1 MAENTR
7 LPTQPRDPFDR
18 FDEAISDPRLYEAD
32 QSRYEQLRYEPQP
45 QYEEQ
50 PQYEQPQYEQ
60 PFALSYERTDVLPE
74 DLPAH
79 EQVPLFLS
87 NYEEESHQQLS
98 EYAFASGD
106 RRFGSGGLK
115 KARAGRIVTGVAVVS
130 AIAAVL
136 ALFSIDSTRA
146 VIFNASLGGGGSSPP
161 PAQLA
166 AAVPEPA
173 QPQRIAAPPLAAE
186 PTGAEVTA
194 ARRSPPNAL
203 ASASPSRDE
212 IAAAYQSALKG
223 KVAVP
228 EPVARE
234 AAREVEVA
242 AVTPAA
248 TVVAVAPAVREP
260 VPVTREAAPVRRID
274 PDELA
279 VLLKRA
285 KSLLA
290 IGDITSARLLLERA
304 ADAQEAEAA
313 LMLAG
318 TYDPQVLGSQDLR
331 SVTPDPVAAKD
342 PSYRGRR
349 HPHPQVAALPNDP
362 QIAPAGILPCQPND
376 HRHDLLVQ
384 TAPVTPLPGVGPPPG
399 DQLPMPPQ
407 QRPWG
412 HEQRSRP
419 RPSWQHP
426 AERSQQRPVSLRQP
440 RTSDLTLQHP

>member
-32 QSRYEQLRYEPQP
+32 QPRYEQQLRYEQQPRYDEP
-45 QYEEQ
+45 QYEQQ
-50 PQYEQPQYEQ
+50 PQYEQPRYEQ
-60 PFALSYERTDVLPE
+60 PFALSFERTDVLPE
-74 DLPAH
+74 ELPPH

-98 EYAFASGD
+98 EYAFAGGD

-115 KARAGRIVTGVAVVS
+115 KARAGRIVTGVVVVS

-146 VIFNASLGGGGSSPP
+146 VIFNASLGGGGGSAPP

-166 AAVPEPA
+166 AAVPESP

-186 PTGAEVTA
+186 PSGAEVA
-194 ARRSPPNAL
+194 ATRRTPPNAL
-203 ASASPSRDE
+203 ASASPTRDE

-234 AAREVEVA
+234 ASREVA

-248 TVVAVAPAVREP
+248 PVVAVAPAVREP
-260 VPVTREAAPVRRID
+260 VPAAREAAPVRRID

-331 SVTPDPVAAKD
+331 SITPDPAAARVWYEKASQLGSAD
-342 PSYRGRR
+342 AKRR
-349 HPHPQVAALPNDP
+349 L
-362 QIAPAGILPCQPND
+362 G
-376 HRHDLLVQ
+376 
-384 TAPVTPLPGVGPPPG
+384 
-399 DQLPMPPQ
+399 QLN
-407 QRPWG
+407 
-412 HEQRSRP
+412 
-419 RPSWQHP
+419 
-426 AERSQQRPVSLRQP
+426 
-440 RTSDLTLQHP
+440 

>member
-1 MAENTR
+1 MRSVGNITMAENTR
-7 LPTQPRDPFDR
+7 PAQSRDPFDR

-32 QSRYEQLRYEPQP
+32 QARYEQLRAQLRYEPQP

-74 DLPAH
+74 ELPPH

-146 VIFNASLGGGGSSPP
+146 VIFNASLGGGGGSAPP

-173 QPQRIAAPPLAAE
+173 QPQRSIAAPPLAAE
-186 PTGAEVTA
+186 PTGAEGA
-194 ARRSPPNAL
+194 AGRRTPPNAV

-212 IAAAYQSALKG
+212 IAAAYQSAIKG
-223 KVAVP
+223 NKVAVP

-234 AAREVEVA
+234 AAREVA
-242 AVTPAA
+242 AVTPTAP
-248 TVVAVAPAVREP
+248 VVAVAPAVREP
-260 VPVTREAAPVRRID
+260 VPVTREAAPARRID

-279 VLLKRA
+279 ALLKRA

-318 TYDPQVLGSQDLR
+318 TYDPLVLGSQDLR
-331 SVTPDPVAAKD
+331 SVTPDPAAARVWYEKASQLGSAD
-342 PSYRGRR
+342 AKRR
-349 HPHPQVAALPNDP
+349 L
-362 QIAPAGILPCQPND
+362 G
-376 HRHDLLVQ
+376 
-384 TAPVTPLPGVGPPPG
+384 
-399 DQLPMPPQ
+399 QLQ
-407 QRPWG
+407 N
-412 HEQRSRP
+412 
-419 RPSWQHP
+419 
-426 AERSQQRPVSLRQP
+426 
-440 RTSDLTLQHP
+440 

>member
-1 MAENTR
+1 MAENTK
-7 LPTQPRDPFDR
+7 PVQARDPFDR

-32 QSRYEQLRYEPQP
+32 QSRYQQLREQLRYEPQT
-45 QYEEQ
+45 QYEQ

-60 PFALSYERTDVLPE
+60 PFALSVEPPEELP
-74 DLPAH
+74 PH
-79 EQVPLFLS
+79 EPVPLFLA

-98 EYAFASGD
+98 EYAFASG

-115 KARAGRIVTGVAVVS
+115 KARAGRIVTGVVVVS

-146 VIFNASLGGGGSSPP
+146 VIFNASLGGGGGSAPP
-161 PAQLA
+161 PVQLA

-186 PTGAEVTA
+186 PTGAEVAA
-194 ARRSPPNAL
+194 ARRTPPNAL
-203 ASASPSRDE
+203 ASASPTRDE

-228 EPVARE
+228 EPVARD
-234 AAREVEVA
+234 AAREVA
-242 AVTPAA
+242 AVAPAA
-248 TVVAVAPAVREP
+248 PVVTVAPAVREP
-260 VPVTREAAPVRRID
+260 VPVTREAVPARRID
-274 PDELA
+274 LDELEA
-279 VLLKRA
+279 LLKRA

-331 SVTPDPVAAKD
+331 SVTPDAAAARVWYQKAAQLGSAD
-342 PSYRGRR
+342 AKRR
-349 HPHPQVAALPNDP
+349 L
-362 QIAPAGILPCQPND
+362 G
-376 HRHDLLVQ
+376 
-384 TAPVTPLPGVGPPPG
+384 
-399 DQLPMPPQ
+399 QLQ
-407 QRPWG
+407 N
-412 HEQRSRP
+412 
-419 RPSWQHP
+419 
-426 AERSQQRPVSLRQP
+426 
-440 RTSDLTLQHP
+440 

>member
-1 MAENTR
+1 MVENTK
-7 LPTQPRDPFDR
+7 PVQTRDPFDR

-32 QSRYEQLRYEPQP
+32 QSRYQQLREQLRYEPQT
-45 QYEEQ
+45 QYEQ
-50 PQYEQPQYEQ
+50 PQYEPPQYEQ
-60 PFALSYERTDVLPE
+60 PFALSVEPPEELP
-74 DLPAH
+74 PH
-79 EQVPLFLS
+79 EAVPLFLA

-98 EYAFASGD
+98 EYAFGGN

-115 KARAGRIVTGVAVVS
+115 KARAGRIVTGVVVVS

-146 VIFNASLGGGGSSPP
+146 VIFNASLGGGGGSAPP

-166 AAVPEPA
+166 VAQPEAP

-186 PTGAEVTA
+186 PSGAEVAA

-203 ASASPSRDE
+203 AAASASPSRDE

-234 AAREVEVA
+234 AAREVAPATTA
-242 AVTPAA
+242 AAP
-248 TVVAVAPAVREP
+248 VVALAPAVREP

-331 SVTPDPVAAKD
+331 SVTPDPAAARVWYQKAAQLGSAD
-342 PSYRGRR
+342 ARR
-349 HPHPQVAALPNDP
+349 RL
-362 QIAPAGILPCQPND
+362 G
-376 HRHDLLVQ
+376 
-384 TAPVTPLPGVGPPPG
+384 
-399 DQLPMPPQ
+399 QLQ
-407 QRPWG
+407 N
-412 HEQRSRP
+412 
-419 RPSWQHP
+419 
-426 AERSQQRPVSLRQP
+426 
-440 RTSDLTLQHP
+440 

>member
-7 LPTQPRDPFDR
+7 PVQARDPFDR

-32 QSRYEQLRYEPQP
+32 QSRYEQLRYEQP
-45 QYEEQ
+45 RYEE
-50 PQYEQPQYEQ
+50 PHYEQ
-60 PFALSYERTDVLPE
+60 PFALSFERTDVLPE
-74 DLPAH
+74 ELPPH
-79 EQVPLFLS
+79 EPVPLFLS

-98 EYAFASGD
+98 EYAFGSGK
-106 RRFGSGGLK
+106 FGSGGLK
-115 KARAGRIVTGVAVVS
+115 KARAGRIVTGVVVVS

-146 VIFNASLGGGGSSPP
+146 VIFNASLGGSGGGSAPP

-173 QPQRIAAPPLAAE
+173 PQPQRVAAPPLAAE
-186 PTGAEVTA
+186 PTGAEVAA
-194 ARRSPPNAL
+194 ARRTPANAL
-203 ASASPSRDE
+203 ASASPTRDE

-234 AAREVEVA
+234 ASQEVA

-248 TVVAVAPAVREP
+248 PAAAAAPAVREP
-260 VPVTREAAPVRRID
+260 VPITREAAPARRMD

-279 VLLKRA
+279 SLLKRA
-285 KSLLA
+285 KGLLA

-304 ADAQEAEAA
+304 ADAQEVEAA

-331 SVTPDPVAAKD
+331 SVTPDPAAARLWYQKAAQLGSPD
-342 PSYRGRR
+342 AKRR
-349 HPHPQVAALPNDP
+349 L
-362 QIAPAGILPCQPND
+362 G
-376 HRHDLLVQ
+376 
-384 TAPVTPLPGVGPPPG
+384 
-399 DQLPMPPQ
+399 QLQ
-407 QRPWG
+407 N
-412 HEQRSRP
+412 
-419 RPSWQHP
+419 
-426 AERSQQRPVSLRQP
+426 
-440 RTSDLTLQHP
+440 

>member
-18 FDEAISDPRLYEAD
+18 FDEAISDPRLYEVD

-45 QYEEQ
+45 RYEQ
-50 PQYEQPQYEQ
+50 PRYEQPQYEQ
-60 PFALSYERTDVLPE
+60 PFALQYERTDVRPEELP
-74 DLPAH
+74 PH
-79 EQVPLFLS
+79 EQVPLFLA

-98 EYAFASGD
+98 EYAFAGGS

-115 KARAGRIVTGVAVVS
+115 KARAGRIVTGIVAVS

-136 ALFSIDSTRA
+136 ALFSIDSTRSA
-146 VIFNASLGGGGSSPP
+146 IFNASLGGGGGSAPP
-161 PAQLA
+161 PAELA
-166 AAVPEPA
+166 AAVPEPV

-186 PTGAEVTA
+186 PSGAEVAA
-194 ARRSPPNAL
+194 ARRTSPGAM
-203 ASASPSRDE
+203 ASAAPTRDE
-212 IAAAYQSALKG
+212 IAAAYQTATKG

-234 AAREVEVA
+234 AAREVA
-242 AVTPAA
+242 PASP
-248 TVVAVAPAVREP
+248 VVAVAPAVREP
-260 VPVTREAAPVRRID
+260 VPAAREAAPARRID

-285 KSLLA
+285 RSLLA

-331 SVTPDPVAAKD
+331 SVTPDPAAARVWYQKAAQLGSAD
-342 PSYRGRR
+342 ARR
-349 HPHPQVAALPNDP
+349 RL
-362 QIAPAGILPCQPND
+362 G
-376 HRHDLLVQ
+376 
-384 TAPVTPLPGVGPPPG
+384 
-399 DQLPMPPQ
+399 QLQ
-407 QRPWG
+407 N
-412 HEQRSRP
+412 
-419 RPSWQHP
+419 
-426 AERSQQRPVSLRQP
+426 
-440 RTSDLTLQHP
+440 

>member
-7 LPTQPRDPFDR
+7 PAQSRDPFDR
-18 FDEAISDPRLYEAD
+18 FDEAISDPRLYEAE
-32 QSRYEQLRYEPQP
+32 QSRYDQLREQLRYEPQP
-45 QYEEQ
+45 QQYEP

-60 PFALSYERTDVLPE
+60 PFALSFERTDVEELP
-74 DLPAH
+74 PH
-79 EQVPLFLS
+79 EPVPLFLS
-87 NYEEESHQQLS
+87 NYEEEAHQQLS
-98 EYAFASGD
+98 EYTFASGN

-146 VIFNASLGGGGSSPP
+146 VIFNASLGGGGGSAPP

-186 PTGAEVTA
+186 PTGAEVAA
-194 ARRSPPNAL
+194 ARRTPPNAL
-203 ASASPSRDE
+203 ASASPTRDE

-228 EPVARE
+228 EPVARD
-234 AAREVEVA
+234 ASREVA
-242 AVTPAA
+242 AVAPAA
-248 TVVAVAPAVREP
+248 PVVAVAPAVREP
-260 VPVTREAAPVRRID
+260 VPVTREVAPARRID

-279 VLLKRA
+279 ALLKRA
-285 KSLLA
+285 KSLLS

-331 SVTPDPVAAKD
+331 SVAPDPAAAKVWYQKAAQLGSAD
-342 PSYRGRR
+342 ARR
-349 HPHPQVAALPNDP
+349 RL
-362 QIAPAGILPCQPND
+362 G
-376 HRHDLLVQ
+376 
-384 TAPVTPLPGVGPPPG
+384 
-399 DQLPMPPQ
+399 QLQ
-407 QRPWG
+407 N
-412 HEQRSRP
+412 
-419 RPSWQHP
+419 
-426 AERSQQRPVSLRQP
+426 
-440 RTSDLTLQHP
+440 

>member
-1 MAENTR
+1 VQGTPVVAFSGVGNITMAENTR
-7 LPTQPRDPFDR
+7 PAQSRDPFDR

-32 QSRYEQLRYEPQP
+32 QSRYEQLRAQLRYEPQHEP
-45 QYEEQ
+45 Q

-60 PFALSYERTDVLPE
+60 PFALSFERTDALPE
-74 DLPAH
+74 DLPPH
-79 EQVPLFLS
+79 EAVPLFLS
-87 NYEEESHQQLS
+87 NYEEEAHQQLS
-98 EYAFASGD
+98 EYTFAGGS

-146 VIFNASLGGGGSSPP
+146 VIFNASLGGGGGSVPP
-161 PAQLA
+161 TAQLA

-186 PTGAEVTA
+186 PTGAEVAA
-194 ARRSPPNAL
+194 ARRTPANAL

-228 EPVARE
+228 EPVARD
-234 AAREVEVA
+234 AAREVA
-242 AVTPAA
+242 AVAPAA
-248 TVVAVAPAVREP
+248 PVVAVAPAVREP
-260 VPVTREAAPVRRID
+260 VPVTREAVPARRID

-279 VLLKRA
+279 ALLKRA
-285 KSLLA
+285 KSLLS

-331 SVTPDPVAAKD
+331 SITPDPAAARVWYQKAAQLGSAD
-342 PSYRGRR
+342 AKRR
-349 HPHPQVAALPNDP
+349 L
-362 QIAPAGILPCQPND
+362 G
-376 HRHDLLVQ
+376 
-384 TAPVTPLPGVGPPPG
+384 
-399 DQLPMPPQ
+399 QLQ
-407 QRPWG
+407 N
-412 HEQRSRP
+412 
-419 RPSWQHP
+419 
-426 AERSQQRPVSLRQP
+426 
-440 RTSDLTLQHP
+440 

>member
-32 QSRYEQLRYEPQP
+32 QSRYAQLREQLRYEPQP
-45 QYEEQ
+45 QYEQ

-60 PFALSYERTDVLPE
+60 PFALQYDRTDALQE
-74 DLPAH
+74 ELPAH
-79 EQVPLFLS
+79 EPVPLFLS
-87 NYEEESHQQLS
+87 NYEEEAHQALS
-98 EYAFASGD
+98 EYTFASGS
-106 RRFGSGGLK
+106 RK
-115 KARAGRIVTGVAVVS
+115 KPRAGRIVTGVVVVS

-146 VIFNASLGGGGSSPP
+146 VIFNASLGGGGGGSAPP

-166 AAVPEPA
+166 AAMPEPA

-186 PTGAEVTA
+186 PTGAEVAA
-194 ARRSPPNAL
+194 ARRTPPNAL
-203 ASASPSRDE
+203 ASASPTRDE

-228 EPVARE
+228 EPVARD
-234 AAREVEVA
+234 AAREVA

-248 TVVAVAPAVREP
+248 AVVAVAPAVREP
-260 VPVTREAAPVRRID
+260 VPVVTREAAPARRID

-285 KSLLA
+285 KSLLS

-318 TYDPQVLGSQDLR
+318 TYDPLVLGSQDLR
-331 SVTPDPVAAKD
+331 SVTPDPAAARVWYQKAAQLGSAD
-342 PSYRGRR
+342 AKRR
-349 HPHPQVAALPNDP
+349 L
-362 QIAPAGILPCQPND
+362 G
-376 HRHDLLVQ
+376 
-384 TAPVTPLPGVGPPPG
+384 
-399 DQLPMPPQ
+399 QLQ
-407 QRPWG
+407 N
-412 HEQRSRP
+412 
-419 RPSWQHP
+419 
-426 AERSQQRPVSLRQP
+426 
-440 RTSDLTLQHP
+440 